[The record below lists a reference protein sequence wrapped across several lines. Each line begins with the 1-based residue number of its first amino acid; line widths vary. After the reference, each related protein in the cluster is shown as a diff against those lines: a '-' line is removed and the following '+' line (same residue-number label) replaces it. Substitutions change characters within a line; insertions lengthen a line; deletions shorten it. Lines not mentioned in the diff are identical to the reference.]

1 MTCEQLAW
9 QEHALQDLNKSASET
24 LGPYKISKNKEKPF
38 LNVTSFV
45 DKTGGGGGMSSYMAY
60 INKEQKGVVILINKN
75 LGDER
80 IKLGRDILRNL

>member
-1 MTCEQLAW
+1 M
-9 QEHALQDLNKSASET
+9 
-24 LGPYKISKNKEKPF
+24 
-38 LNVTSFV
+38 
-45 DKTGGGGGMSSYMAY
+45 GGMSSYMAY